1 MRGDLYDKDRRFI
14 GREGGFSNS
23 DPLGRAIAG
32 SNAGKAGGGGTFN
45 EAGAAVDAQGKPLA
59 PAAPADNTGYLS
71 DAGDQLKA
79 LQGQQQQNWAAQGFN
94 DQAFAQHGPSGGGFR
109 GWMGNP
115 PNNMNMQ
122 ALAANNP
129 NVLNNQ
135 NSAANQFA
143 ALDRAQAGVPQ
154 NQQRD
159 RVTVQGVNGSN
170 DYVRDFRGNVVPSP
184 TSLDSISA
192 TNSMVPNINV
202 GWSSGVH
209 S

>member
-14 GREGGFSNS
+14 GREGGLSNA
-23 DPLGRAIAG
+23 DPLGRAIAA
-32 SNAGKAGGGGTFN
+32 SNAGQAGGGGTFN

-94 DQAFAQHGPSGGGFR
+94 DQAFAQRGPSGGGFR
-109 GWMGNP
+109 GWMGHP
-115 PNNMNMQ
+115 PPDMNMQ
-122 ALAANNP
+122 SLAATNP

-143 ALDRAQAGVPQ
+143 ALDAAGVQ
-154 NQQRD
+154 GRD

-170 DYVRDFRGNVVPSP
+170 DYIRGTDGKVVPSP
-184 TSLDSISA
+184 TSLDAISA
-192 TNSMVPNINV
+192 TNAKMPGVNV
-202 GWSSGVH
+202 GWGSGVH
-209 S
+209 G